1 MRHQKIL
8 LAIILLVSVQ
18 WVNAQS
24 TVEHQLIDK
33 SNGNL
38 LYYYQKEEIQ
48 GHPFFKDKWINAN
61 ITDQN
66 GYVFKNIAI
75 KIDTYRN
82 KVVFNR
88 NDSSYELG
96 PMVAQVCFFP
106 NAGDTTQKMI
116 FKNGYDVTAFIKTD
130 KYLQVLAEGKIT
142 LLKDYH
148 KELEEYTEYGNA
160 TKMKRYRD
168 VEQYYI
174 GKEGQ
179 FTGMGQS
186 KKNLENV
193 LQAKWPQVDA
203 FLKQKEFSG
212 KDEKSWVAAITYF
225 NSL

>member
-1 MRHQKIL
+1 MQYHKIIFTSL
-8 LAIILLVSVQ
+8 LLVSMQ

-24 TVEHQLIDK
+24 TVDHPLIDK
-33 SNGNL
+33 NSGNL

-48 GHPFFKDKWINAN
+48 GHPFFKDKWIDAN

-66 GYVFKNIAI
+66 GYVFKNILI

-82 KVVFNR
+82 TVVFNR

-96 PMVAQVCFFP
+96 PMVAQICFFP

-116 FKNGYDVTAFIKTD
+116 FKKGYDVTAFIKAD
-130 KYLQVLAEGKIT
+130 KYLQVLAEGKIL

-148 KELEEYTEYGNA
+148 KELEDYTEYGNA

-174 GKEGQ
+174 GKDGQ
-179 FTGMGQS
+179 FTGIGLS
-186 KKNLENV
+186 KKNLENA
-193 LQAKWPQVDA
+193 LQTRWPQVDA
-203 FLKQKEFSG
+203 YLKQKELSG
-212 KDEKSWVAAITYF
+212 KDEKSWAAAIAYY